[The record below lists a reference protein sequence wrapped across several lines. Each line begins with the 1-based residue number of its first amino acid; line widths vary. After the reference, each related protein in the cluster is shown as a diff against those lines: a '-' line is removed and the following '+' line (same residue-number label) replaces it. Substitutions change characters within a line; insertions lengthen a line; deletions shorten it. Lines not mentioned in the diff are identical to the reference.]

1 MNNFEANGTT
11 RSIQRNGRLDQM
23 EKQTNTDHASLQD
36 QVKLDTGGQTSVRWF
51 DKVKTLNQTKS
62 EDSSRYKVGL
72 DRGEILQKWEEMTG
86 QEKHLGNKEEMT
98 KKQEEDE
105 ERLKEDKLW
114 KSELMMME
122 EEKSIHSWEMINNLR
137 ESLEKQ
143 KGTRQKNEVE
153 SENFQRTPVPIENH
167 RAPQGVKRD
176 YVLI

>member
-1 MNNFEANGTT
+1 M
-11 RSIQRNGRLDQM
+11 
-23 EKQTNTDHASLQD
+23 
-36 QVKLDTGGQTSVRWF
+36 
-51 DKVKTLNQTKS
+51 
-62 EDSSRYKVGL
+62 GL

-143 KGTRQKNEVE
+143 KGTGQKNEVE
-153 SENFQRTPVPIENH
+153 GENFRRTGAPIEGH
-167 RAPQGVKRD
+167 RPPQGVKRD